1 MGASQS
7 ALLRERAQRC
17 ADARAAALAAYAPA
31 APAPAA
37 AALLLQPATAQAA
50 ALAARAVTAVELT
63 RAAIARCHAV
73 GYALNAITEELYASA
88 LEAAAASDARRAA
101 GAPPLSAIDG
111 LPVSIKDVFE
121 QRGCD
126 TTLGLAVRTLQP
138 AAADGLPV
146 ALLRAAGAVLLVRSN
161 VPQCLML

>member
-7 ALLRERAQRC
+7 LHAAAPRRA
-17 ADARAAALAAYAPA
+17 AERAAAHAAFTP
-31 APAPAA
+31 PPVTPAA

-50 ALAARAVTAVELT
+50 ALAARATTSVELT
-63 RAAIARCHAV
+63 RAAIARCHAI
-73 GYALNAITEELYASA
+73 GFALNAITEELYASA